1 MAESSPLVICY
12 HSVSSVWPN
21 PTAVSPDVLAKQ
33 LSLLRARG
41 YVGFTLR
48 DLVANLDA
56 GTLPGRAVAITFDDG
71 YASTLRAKPIL
82 DAFNYPATVFV
93 VTGFVDSGS
102 LLRWPGIDQWHGGE
116 YADEL
121 QSLRWADLE
130 ALTQSG
136 WEIGS
141 HTRTHAFLP
150 RRARDELESEIGGS
164 REDLI
169 RRLGRCDTFAYPYGA
184 APAEAARLV
193 SASGYS
199 AACVV
204 TPGPD
209 ATGIYSL
216 ARVGLYGRDT
226 GLRLRAKL
234 SPRLYALVLRWRPA
248 RADEPPEP
256 SAAIESKAVDPN
268 RRT

>member
-1 MAESSPLVICY
+1 MATISPLVICY
-12 HSVSSVWPN
+12 HSVSSGWPN
-21 PTAVSPDVLAKQ
+21 PTAVSPDVVAKQ

-48 DLVANLDA
+48 DLIANLDA

-82 DAFNYPATVFV
+82 DAFNYPATVFA

-102 LLRWPGIDQWHGGE
+102 LLRWPGIDQWHRGE

-121 QSLRWADLE
+121 QSLRWTDLE
-130 ALTQSG
+130 ALIESG
-136 WEIGS
+136 WEVGS

-150 RRARDELESEIGGS
+150 HLARNELESEIAGS

-169 RRLGRCDTFAYPYGA
+169 RRVGRCDTFAYPYGA
-184 APAEAARLV
+184 ATAEAAQLV

-209 ATGIYSL
+209 ATGIYSIT
-216 ARVGLYGRDT
+216 RVGLYGRDT

-234 SPRLYALVLRWRPA
+234 SPRLYALALR
-248 RADEPPEP
+248 
-256 SAAIESKAVDPN
+256 
-268 RRT
+268 RRTTRAAEPAELAAALEPMAADPDRRT

>member
-1 MAESSPLVICY
+1 MATISPLVICY

-21 PTAVSPDVLAKQ
+21 PTAVSPDVVAKQ

-48 DLVANLDA
+48 DMIANLDA

-71 YASTLRAKPIL
+71 YASTMRAKPIL

-93 VTGFVDSGS
+93 VTGFVDSGR
-102 LLRWPGIDQWHGGE
+102 LLRWPGIEQWHGGE

-121 QSLRWADLE
+121 QSLRWEDLE
-130 ALTQSG
+130 ALTASG

-150 RRARDELESEIGGS
+150 RLARDDLENEIGGS

-169 RRLGRCDTFAYPYGA
+169 RRLGRCDSFAYPYGA
-184 APAEAARLV
+184 TTSEAAQLV

-204 TPGPD
+204 TPASG
-209 ATGIYSL
+209 ATGIYSIT
-216 ARVGLYGRDT
+216 RVGLYGRDT

-234 SPRLYALVLRWRPA
+234 SSRLYALALRRRPA
-248 RADEPPEP
+248 RHGEPAELSASIEP
-256 SAAIESKAVDPN
+256 MAVDPD
-268 RRT
+268 RLT